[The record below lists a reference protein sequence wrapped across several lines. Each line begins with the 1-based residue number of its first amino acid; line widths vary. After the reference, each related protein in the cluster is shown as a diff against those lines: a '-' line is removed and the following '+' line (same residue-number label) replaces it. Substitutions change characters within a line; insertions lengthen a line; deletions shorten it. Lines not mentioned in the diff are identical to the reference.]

1 MGIESEPSRTELL
14 EKVVEMRE
22 RGGAQGGISETRARS
37 CRQRNKEEELGVEMG

>member
-22 RGGAQGGISETRARS
+22 RGERWEGSMRREHVHAGRGIKR
-37 CRQRNKEEELGVEMG
+37 RNWGSK